1 MNRQHD
7 SIKGNATMEGIDMDS
22 VEMDRPFVRTGP
34 LMELASYPHWLQ
46 DVVAACSDAKHAVV
60 GHEIFQQMH
69 AGVLPP
75 AAMRKFLASSWPVIE
90 QFPQY
95 MAMNL
100 LKVQY
105 ELGTAHAMARKYLIR
120 NIRVE
125 QNHVEY
131 WIDWSH
137 GHGMQRDDLLFG
149 WRCSSADAL
158 SHWCWHTC
166 ERDPLA
172 VAMAATNFAIEGAT
186 GEWAAFVCS
195 SPVYE
200 RGFPEDVRKP
210 AMKWLRV
217 HAHYDDTHP
226 WEALEIIAML
236 IGHRAQRREIA
247 KIESAINKSYE
258 YLRAAFDE
266 CLATQIHMPFGSR
279 DAAAEKAVAA
289 A

>member
-1 MNRQHD
+1 
-7 SIKGNATMEGIDMDS
+7 MESQIVS
-22 VEMDRPFVRTGP
+22 PFVRVGP
-34 LMELASYPHWLQ
+34 LMELSSYPQWLQ
-46 DVVAACSDAKHAVV
+46 DIVAASTDAKRTVIN
-60 GHEIFQQMH
+60 HEIFQQMH
-69 AGVLPP
+69 EGALPA
-75 AAMRKFLASSWPVIE
+75 AAMRRFLASFWPVIE

-105 ELGTAHAMARKYLIR
+105 ELGASHAMARKYLIR

-137 GHGMQRDDLLFG
+137 GHGMSRDELLFG
-149 WRCSSADAL
+149 WRSSSADAL

-172 VAMAATNFAIEGAT
+172 IAMAATNYAIEGAT

-195 SPVYE
+195 STKYE
-200 RGFPEDVRKP
+200 RGFAEDVRK
-210 AMKWLRV
+210 ASMKWLRV

-226 WEALEIIAML
+226 WDALEIIATL
-236 IGHRAQRREIA
+236 IGHRPHHRNLANIQ
-247 KIESAINKSYE
+247 SAILKSYE
-258 YLRAAFDE
+258 YMRAAFDD
-266 CLATQIHMPFGSR
+266 CLAVEARAHVPVTSR
-279 DAAAEKAVAA
+279 RATEKKTVAA
-289 A
+289 

>member
-1 MNRQHD
+1 
-7 SIKGNATMEGIDMDS
+7 MES
-22 VEMDRPFVRTGP
+22 QYARVGP
-34 LMELASYPHWLQ
+34 LMELTSYPQWLQ
-46 DVVAACSDAKHAVV
+46 EIIAACSDARRAVAA
-60 GHEIFQQMH
+60 HEIFQQMH
-69 AGVLPP
+69 EGMLP
-75 AAMRKFLASSWPVIE
+75 AVAMRRFLSSFWPVIE

-105 ELGTAHAMARKYLIR
+105 ELGAGHAMARKYLIR

-137 GHGMQRDDLLFG
+137 GHGLSRDDLLFG
-149 WRCSSADAL
+149 WRSSSADAL

-166 ERDPLA
+166 ERDPLP
-172 VAMAATNFAIEGAT
+172 VAMVATNYAIEGTT

-195 SPVYE
+195 SLTYA

-210 AMKWLRV
+210 SMRWLRV

-226 WEALEIIAML
+226 WEALEIIATL
-236 IGHRAQRREIA
+236 TGHRAERRDLASIQ
-247 KIESAINKSYE
+247 SAIVKSYE
-258 YLRAAFDE
+258 YMRAAFDD
-266 CLATQIHMPFGSR
+266 CLAGETKIHVPLRSR
-279 DAAAEKAVAA
+279 RAAESKTIVAA
-289 A
+289 

>member
-1 MNRQHD
+1 MQR
-7 SIKGNATMEGIDMDS
+7 EGIGIDNT
-22 VEMDRPFVRTGP
+22 FVRNGP
-34 LMELASYPHWLQ
+34 LMELASYPRWLQ
-46 DVVAACSDAKHAVV
+46 DIVAASSEAKRAVV
-60 GHEIFQQMH
+60 GHEIFRQMH
-69 AGVLPP
+69 AGVLAP
-75 AAMRKFLASSWPVIE
+75 AAMRRLLAGFWPVIE

-105 ELGTAHAMARKYLIR
+105 ELGTAHAMAREYLIR

-131 WIDWSH
+131 WIDWAH
-137 GHGMQRDDLLFG
+137 GHGMSRGDLLSG
-149 WRCSSADAL
+149 WRCGPADAL

-166 ERDPLA
+166 ERDPLS
-172 VAMAATNFAIEGAT
+172 VAMAATNYAVEGAT

-200 RGFPEDVRKP
+200 HGFPENVRKP

-217 HAHYDDTHP
+217 HASYDDTHP

-236 IGHRAQRREIA
+236 IGQHAQRREIA
-247 KIESAINKSYE
+247 KIATAIDKSYE
-258 YLRAAFDE
+258 YMRAGLDE
-266 CLATQIHMPFGSR
+266 CLAGEARVHFPAGSKR
-279 DAAAEKAVAA
+279 AAVETTTAAA
-289 A
+289 

>member
-1 MNRQHD
+1 MD
-7 SIKGNATMEGIDMDS
+7 TIDTEKS
-22 VEMDRPFVRTGP
+22 FVRIGP
-34 LMELASYPHWLQ
+34 LMDLASYPRWLQ
-46 DVVAACSDAKHAVV
+46 DIVATCSDAKHAVV
-60 GHEIFQQMH
+60 GHEIFRQMH
-69 AGVLPP
+69 EGVLPA
-75 AAMRKFLASSWPVIE
+75 AAMQRFLASFWPVIE

-105 ELGTAHAMARKYLIR
+105 ELGTAHALARKYLIR

-137 GHGMQRDDLLFG
+137 GHAMQRDDLLFG
-149 WRCSSADAL
+149 WRGSSADAL

-166 ERDPLA
+166 ERDPLS
-172 VAMAATNFAIEGAT
+172 VAMAASNYAIEGAT
-186 GEWAAFVCS
+186 GEWAAFVCG
-195 SPVYE
+195 SPTYE
-200 RGFPEDVRKP
+200 RGFPEDVRKS

-236 IGHRAQRREIA
+236 IGHRAHRREIA
-247 KIESAINKSYE
+247 KIESAISKSYE
-258 YLRAAFDE
+258 YMRAAFDE
-266 CLATQIHMPFGSR
+266 CLAGETQIHIPFGSR
-279 DAAAEKAVAA
+279 SSSTEQTIAAA
-289 A
+289 

>member
-1 MNRQHD
+1 
-7 SIKGNATMEGIDMDS
+7 MES
-22 VEMDRPFVRTGP
+22 QFVRTGP
-34 LMELASYPHWLQ
+34 LMDLGSYPRWLQ
-46 DVVAACSDAKHAVV
+46 DIVSACDDAKHAVV
-60 GHEIFQQMH
+60 AHEIFQQMH
-69 AGVLPP
+69 AGVLCEP
-75 AAMRKFLASSWPVIE
+75 AMRRFLASFWPVIE

-105 ELGTAHAMARKYLIR
+105 GLGAGHAMARKYLIR

-137 GHGMQRDDLLFG
+137 GHGMSRDDLLSG
-149 WRCSSADAL
+149 WRSNSADAL

-166 ERDPLA
+166 ERDPLPI
-172 VAMAATNFAIEGAT
+172 AMAATNYAIEGTT

-195 SPVYE
+195 SPAYE
-200 RGFPEDVRKP
+200 SGFPEEARKQ

-226 WEALEIIAML
+226 WEAIEIVATL
-236 IGHRAQRREIA
+236 LGHRPNARDVSN
-247 KIESAINKSYE
+247 IESAIIKSYD
-258 YLRAAFDE
+258 YMRCAFDDCMVGE
-266 CLATQIHMPFGSR
+266 MKMP
-279 DAAAEKAVAA
+279 AAKLQRSSAAKAIAVA
-289 A
+289 